1 VISTVGIHKPL
12 SVADP
17 REVRLQVRR
26 VSAYSAIEEVD
37 SPQRGIAKWKLL
49 SVGLDKP

>member
-17 REVRLQVRR
+17 REVRLQIRR
-26 VSAYSAIEEVD
+26 FSACSAIEKLIPRNDASQVE
-37 SPQRGIAKWKLL
+37 IALCL
-49 SVGLDKP
+49 P